1 CPSTNPPSA
10 RSSKSRSALGGSS
23 RCHRT
28 HRQPAREPAKAVERS
43 SIAAE
48 SATPTHRPARS
59 RPKRA
64 RSEATPRG
72 VGPRS
77 ALPNG
82 ARGAIPSCD
91 NLGPRS
97 ALPNG
102 ARGAS
107 PSCDN
112 LGPRSALPN
121 GARGAS
127 PSLESTPAAALAGA
141 DASAAALHVRLA
153 AEVAAFL
160 GPATAVAAA
169 ATAIEHRAGW
179 RLRAPWTRCEALG
192 IRRARTEPAA
202 AEPARCLTGGPRRRL
217 VVRVVDAE
225 PSTAHLVAVQP
236 LDRRGAR
243 LVRRELD
250 ERKAARL
257 PGLAVHPDACLHD
270 RAGRREELLE
280 LLLGG

>member
-82 ARGAIPSCD
+82 ARGA
-91 NLGPRS
+91 
-97 ALPNG
+97 
-102 ARGAS
+102 
-107 PSCDN
+107 
-112 LGPRSALPN
+112 
-121 GARGAS
+121 S
-127 PSLESTPAAALAGA
+127 PSLESTPEAALAGA

>member
-82 ARGAIPSCD
+82 ARGA
-91 NLGPRS
+91 
-97 ALPNG
+97 
-102 ARGAS
+102 S

-127 PSLESTPAAALAGA
+127 PSLESTPEAALAGA

-217 VVRVVDAE
+217 VVRVVD
-225 PSTAHLVAVQP
+225 
-236 LDRRGAR
+236 
-243 LVRRELD
+243 
-250 ERKAARL
+250 
-257 PGLAVHPDACLHD
+257 
-270 RAGRREELLE
+270 
-280 LLLGG
+280 